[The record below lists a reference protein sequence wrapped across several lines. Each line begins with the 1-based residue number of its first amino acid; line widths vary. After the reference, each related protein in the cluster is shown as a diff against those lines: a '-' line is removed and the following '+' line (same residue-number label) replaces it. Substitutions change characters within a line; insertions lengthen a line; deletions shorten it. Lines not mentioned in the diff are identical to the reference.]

1 MRVLKMFTISFR
13 RVFILKSQNRLWIY
27 SLIIVAGLSIF
38 CLYSYLGH
46 KYWGLTYPRDSFLFM
61 WGDRFMDFFNVN
73 YMASKLDPYIS
84 GGSSYPPLAII
95 LAYIVG
101 LFIPN
106 TATLGS
112 VEVRSQGRLGKYLLI
127 AMYVACILVISIV
140 VWCRIWKQTRES
152 ASSSSIHETVS
163 KRRRVLRIAARI
175 LLFGAVTLGIALSA
189 PMIFAIDRGNYLIVC
204 ILFITLFCVFYN
216 KNDYAASIF
225 LALAACLKIFP
236 IVLFYLFF
244 RQRKWKP
251 LFVGVGTGAF
261 LTIGSLLLFKGGFI
275 TNLMYFAKNL
285 MSFSGGVD
293 PYYSDLY
300 LNAIGTRTLLASLSI
315 VRWGYITEKLHIAT
329 LTTVVNVLL
338 LVFVII
344 LCLLEKRPW
353 RQILYLSFFMVLF
366 PNPSYY
372 YSLAYLTG
380 PILLFLLKKEKDRY
394 DTLFLIGLSLLMIPK
409 NYVYFPVRFVNG
421 DRLLGLNCMVDPI
434 IMLLLLGFS
443 FIELL
448 FLRKKGE
455 GAGKS
460 EPMNLKSSRPEAT

>member
-1 MRVLKMFTISFR
+1 MRVLKMFTILIR

-27 SLIIVAGLSIF
+27 SVIIIAGLAIF
-38 CLYSYLGH
+38 CLYSYFGH
-46 KYWGLTYPRDSFLFM
+46 KYWGLSYPRDSFLFM

-73 YMASKLDPYIS
+73 FMASQLDPYIS

-106 TATLGS
+106 TATFGS
-112 VEVRSQGRLGKYLLI
+112 VEVRNQGRLGKYMLV
-127 AMYVACILVISIV
+127 AMYVACILLISIV
-140 VWCRIWKQTRES
+140 AWYRIWKQARKEEEKAGVR
-152 ASSSSIHETVS
+152 ASLT
-163 KRRRVLRIAARI
+163 KRRRVLRIVRRI
-175 LLFGAVTLGIALSA
+175 LLLGAVTLGIAFSA

-204 ILFITLFCVFYN
+204 TLFIALFCIFYG
-216 KNDYAASIF
+216 KNDYAASVF

-251 LFVGVGTGAF
+251 LCIGIGTGAV
-261 LTIGSLLLFKGGFI
+261 LTIGSTLLFKGGFI
-275 TNLMYFAKNL
+275 ANLLAFVKNL
-285 MSFSGGVD
+285 MNFSGGVD

-300 LNAIGTRTLLASLSI
+300 LNAIGTRSFLASISI
-315 VRWGYITEKLHIAT
+315 LFKGYISEKIHIVT

-344 LCLLEKRPW
+344 LCLLDKRPW

-380 PILLFLLKKEKDRY
+380 PILLFLLKEEKERY
-394 DTLFLIGLSLLMIPK
+394 DVLFLIGLAFLMIPK
-409 NYVYFPVRFVNG
+409 SYFYFASRFVNG
-421 DRLLGLNCMVDPI
+421 DRLLGLNSMVDPL
-434 IMLLLLGFS
+434 IMFLLLGFS
-443 FIELL
+443 FVELL
-448 FLRKKGE
+448 FLLKKRKS
-455 GAGKS
+455 ARLRPRDS
-460 EPMNLKSSRPEAT
+460 HPEAI